1 MVILGNRFYGS
12 SWEFWLLGSSGYF
25 LIWTPGRSGH
35 TVQFLFT
42 VNGKSVCHVRSCSL
56 LDHAPPTHK
65 EPKKLKRDTWLKWLN
80 KGLIMS
86 VTAPPPPHHHCSSES
101 LHLHTVQEGGGVY
114 RSTWFIYLYRL
125 SNQSSTNTW
134 LNPKLDHFKKFRS
147 WRTFRL
153 KWQRLR
159 IHSSTKLEI
168 SFCEFVLVVT
178 WTVGLTWSRFT

>member
-86 VTAPPPPHHHCSSES
+86 VTAPPPPPSPLLFWKSPLTHSSR
-101 LHLHTVQEGGGVY
+101 GGG
-114 RSTWFIYLYRL
+114 RL
-125 SNQSSTNTW
+125 QKH
-134 LNPKLDHFKKFRS
+134 L
-147 WRTFRL
+147 
-153 KWQRLR
+153 
-159 IHSSTKLEI
+159 IHIFI
-168 SFCEFVLVVT
+168 SFVKPEQHEH
-178 WTVGLTWSRFT
+178 LTKSQTGSFQEV